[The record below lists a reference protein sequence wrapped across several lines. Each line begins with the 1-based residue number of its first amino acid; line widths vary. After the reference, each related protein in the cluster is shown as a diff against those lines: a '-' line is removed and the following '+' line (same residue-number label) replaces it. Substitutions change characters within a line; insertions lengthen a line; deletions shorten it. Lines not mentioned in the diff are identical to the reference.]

1 MDKTRLLII
10 GLTSH
15 HTEHIQA
22 LQANPT
28 VLVAGVCDINV
39 SQAKEMSSEFN
50 DAPYFTNVQAAIESL
65 KPDAVFICLP
75 HDQHLEVVELALK
88 NGIHIFKEKP
98 FAHDL
103 EEANKIANLF
113 KQSHSK
119 IMTVSQRRFHKTYLE
134 AKNHIGEIGQIKYVL
149 ATYSFNKPTS
159 GWRKNKKASG
169 GGVIIDSGYHLIDLL
184 LYYFGLPETVKCEL
198 SKLSNDLSCETEDY
212 ALIEL
217 DYADGN
223 NVQLILNR
231 LAETKK
237 EEIIIY
243 GELGKLFVTKNE
255 LLLETYSS
263 GTTKKVAFDPD
274 GFIGAYQRQHK
285 EFFSSLSNGHFLVPG
300 VKEGVTNSLVIEA
313 CYLSADT
320 NSTINTEELMASRR
334 LHL

>member
-28 VLVAGVCDINV
+28 VLVTGVCDINI
-39 SQAKEMSSEFN
+39 SRAKEMSSVFN
-50 DAPYFTNVQAAIESL
+50 NVSYFTDFHAAIESL
-65 KPDAVFICLP
+65 EPDAVFICLP

-88 NGIHIFKEKP
+88 KGIHVFKEKP
-98 FAHDL
+98 FAHNL

-134 AKNHIGEIGQIKYVL
+134 AKNHMGEIGQIKYVF
-149 ATYSFNKPTS
+149 ATYSFNKQTS

-223 NVQLILNR
+223 NVQLVLNR

-237 EEIIIY
+237 EEIVIY
-243 GELGKLFVTKNE
+243 GELGKLVATKNE
-255 LLLETYSS
+255 LLLQRYNS
-263 GTTKKVAFDPD
+263 GTTTKFAFDPD
-274 GFIGAYQRQHK
+274 GFTEAYQQQHSA
-285 EFFSSLSNGHFLVPG
+285 FFSSLSNGHLLVPG
-300 VKEGVTNSLVIEA
+300 VKEGVTNNLIIEA

-320 NSTINTEELMASRR
+320 NLTINTEQLIASRR
-334 LHL
+334 LNL